1 MTKIIFLWMLLSGQ
15 VKYQQTMDGYKQ
27 YKLTTDENVY
37 EYAYKAEVLEYIEKK
52 EFKYNEDLTFKTKS
66 K

>member
-1 MTKIIFLWMLLSGQ
+1 
-15 VKYQQTMDGYKQ
+15 MDGYKQ